1 MPVHSAPAMSIYA
14 VKKGAE
20 SNERLLNRFK
30 KQVQETRLVKMLR
43 DRSRFRGKVTKREIR
58 IRALKREEF
67 RAENKKAKFYSNI

>member
-1 MPVHSAPAMSIYA
+1 MSIYA